1 MKKIIILLVCT
12 LIFSYSFV
20 QAADSATVA
29 SPQNFS
35 VDVAT
40 QSYLNQLSTEQKAS
54 SDGYFEGGYWLQ
66 LWNLLYG
73 FGIAFIFLRM
83 GLSKQLKRI
92 ASKVKK
98 QNLQNLIY
106 IMLYLLLSWLLSL
119 PFSIYQDYYREH
131 QYGLLN
137 LDFGSWLI
145 ENMEGL
151 AINMLFFAPMLML
164 LYVALRKTGKNW
176 WIWGAGGALVFMA
189 FVSFIAPVFIAPI
202 FNKYE
207 PLEEGELRTEIL
219 SMARA
224 NGIPADNVYRFDA
237 SKQTKKVSA
246 NVSGFAN
253 TTRISLNDNLIN
265 RCSKAEIKA
274 VMGHEMG
281 HYVLNH
287 VYANLLQFG
296 LLILLV
302 LALVN
307 WLLTKLIQRY
317 GSVWDISSMSD
328 IGSLPLLMLA
338 VSFVFFFATPISN
351 TIIRTHE
358 LEADY
363 YGLNAAAEPDGFAQA
378 AIMLSEYRKLNPGK
392 WEEIFFFD
400 HPSGRVRV
408 YNAMR
413 WKAEHLK

>member
-1 MKKIIILLVCT
+1 MGT
-12 LIFSYSFV
+12 LIYCNSFAF
-20 QAADSATVA
+20 AADSSVVSGA
-29 SPQNFS
+29 QNFN
-35 VDVAT
+35 VDAAT
-40 QSYLNQLSTEQKAS
+40 QSYLNQLSDEQKAS

-66 LWNLLYG
+66 LWNLMYG
-73 FGIAFIFLRM
+73 FGIAFIFLRL
-83 GLSKQLKRI
+83 GLSKQIRRI
-92 ASKVKK
+92 SSKAKGV
-98 QNLQNLIY
+98 NLQNLIY
-106 IMLYLLLSWLLSL
+106 ILLYLLLSWVLSL
-119 PFSIYQDYYREH
+119 PFSIYQDYFREH

-137 LDFGSWLI
+137 SDFSSWLI
-145 ENMEGL
+145 ENLEGL
-151 AINMLFFAPMLML
+151 AINLLLFGPMVML
-164 LYVALRKTGKNW
+164 LYVALRKTGKRW

-189 FVSFIAPVFIAPI
+189 FVSFIAPVFIAPV

-207 PLEEGELRTEIL
+207 PLEEGELRNEIL
-219 SMARA
+219 AMARA

-265 RCSKAEIKA
+265 RCSKAEIRA

-287 VYANLLQFG
+287 VYENLLQFG
-296 LLILLV
+296 LLILIV

-307 WLLTKLIQRY
+307 WLLNKLILRF
-317 GSVWDISSMSD
+317 GSAWGISSMSD
-328 IGSLPLLMLA
+328 IGSLPLLMIA

-392 WEEIFFFD
+392 WEEIIFFD

-408 YNAMR
+408 TNAMR